1 MKVFTSHGFVTWK
14 VWCVFVCEK
23 KIIFQ
28 FQLMLEKEKLRN
40 SRREG
45 KVMHRQH
52 TLVGFLHRGVLL
64 YSCHD
69 IAHKQPPWGIKCKDL
84 HRENGAV
91 LCSSAEPLLC
101 SMIGVSLDHHVLAPL
116 CLSPTRGD

>member
-52 TLVGFLHRGVLL
+52 TLVGFLHRGFFYTLVMILL
-64 YSCHD
+64 TNNLLGGLSVRIYTERT
-69 IAHKQPPWGIKCKDL
+69 G
-84 HRENGAV
+84 
-91 LCSSAEPLLC
+91 LCS
-101 SMIGVSLDHHVLAPL
+101 VLQ
-116 CLSPTRGD
+116 LSPSCVL